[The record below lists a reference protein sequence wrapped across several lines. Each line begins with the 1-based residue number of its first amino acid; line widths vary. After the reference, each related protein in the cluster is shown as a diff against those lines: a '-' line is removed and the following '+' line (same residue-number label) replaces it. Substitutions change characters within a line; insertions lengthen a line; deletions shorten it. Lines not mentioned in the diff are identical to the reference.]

1 MTEKTIKSSR
11 RGLTFSFSF
20 PPEGKL
26 AVGKHYDYIIERAPF
41 RIRIVAAE
49 DGRYKMSRKRSGAGW
64 HSLVDLRSRDVLDA
78 IAEMEQISIRIG
90 EDEILVSDAC
100 AKSTVKVI
108 RFPRSELSA
117 LRMAA
122 GLDDCSA
129 VNGILDYAQI
139 TLDEYLAS
147 RTPVSVQTV
156 QKDLADVYTM
166 VSLFSGA
173 GILDWPFAKDDRFR
187 ILYAIDY
194 DTAACET
201 YQKNIG
207 IHIVHGDIHRAFT
220 KNGYPLDTTVKSPDV
235 IIGGPSCKPFSSANR
250 HTRLDDHPDSD
261 LVVQYMRIL
270 KVLQPAVFAMENVP
284 EILTASGGAY
294 FEAIQE
300 AAHES
305 GYSVCAKIIQDNMV
319 GGYTK
324 RRRAVVLG
332 SRVGQAELPNATLI
346 SGSHTAGE
354 ALSLVDQSWTNFS
367 DVTLPNPA
375 TKRRMSF
382 VPQGGNYK
390 DIPEEYR
397 TSSANRHSCT
407 YRRLAWDEPS
417 PTIVNWRKPPLIHPL
432 ENRTLTVAEAKALQG
447 LPGDFRICG
456 SLGQKQQQVG
466 NSVPVAIGR
475 YIKNAV
481 LRALQSIKKPELI
494 PCAVGT

>member
-11 RGLTFSFSF
+11 RGLTFSFPS
-20 PPEGKL
+20 EGKL
-26 AVGKHYDYIIERAPF
+26 AVGNHYDYIIERAPF

-49 DGRYKMSRKRSGAGW
+49 DGRYKMSRKRSGTGW
-64 HSLVDLRSRDVLDA
+64 NSLVDLRSRDVLDA
-78 IAEMEQISIRIG
+78 IAAMQKISIHIG

-100 AKSTVKVI
+100 AKAAVKVI
-108 RFPRSELSA
+108 HFPRSELSA

-122 GLDDCSA
+122 GLDDWSA
-129 VNGILDYAQI
+129 VNSVLDYAQI

-147 RTPVSVQTV
+147 REPVSIQTV

-194 DTAACET
+194 DAAACET
-201 YQKNIG
+201 YRKNIG

-220 KNGYPLDTTVKSPDV
+220 KNGYPLDTTVKAPDV
-235 IIGGPSCKPFSSANR
+235 LIGGPSCKPFSQANR
-250 HTRLDDHPDSD
+250 HTRLADHPDND

-270 KVLQPAVFAMENVP
+270 KVLQPKVFAMENVP

-294 FEAIQE
+294 FAAIQE

-305 GYSVCAKIIQDNMV
+305 GYSICAKIVQDNMV

-332 SRVGQAELPNATLI
+332 SRVGQAVLPNATLV

-367 DVTLPNPA
+367 DVTLPNA
-375 TKRRMSF
+375 DTKRRMSF

-390 DIPEEYR
+390 DIPPEYR
-397 TSSANRHSCT
+397 TSSKNRHSCT

-481 LRALQSIKKPELI
+481 LRALRSIRKPGLI